1 MYERASYDMIILSSI
16 GIVPLSERRLKPAHV
31 ISVLVL
37 ILIHQDY
44 YKFIHSLLYVD
55 CHVGPI

>member
-44 YKFIHSLLYVD
+44 YKFIHSLLY
-55 CHVGPI
+55 